1 MRFFLIITFFS
12 ILFNQKTIGQ
22 IRYDLNNKNDEQI
35 TISYTNPKEYEI
47 AELDV
52 IGEKYLD
59 EIALKSLSG
68 LKVGDRI
75 SIPGES
81 ISGAIKKLW
90 KQGIIGDIKI
100 LIRKIEGDKVFLS
113 IVLKERPR
121 LSTFQIEGV
130 GKTQK
135 TEITE
140 KINLIRGRI
149 VTDATIKTV
158 SYTHLRA
165 HET

>member
-1 MRFFLIITFFS
+1 MRFFLIITFLS
-12 ILFNQKTIGQ
+12 ILFNQIAIGQ

-47 AELDV
+47 AELEV
-52 IGEKYLD
+52 VGEKYLD

-90 KQGIIGDIKI
+90 KQVKYFLQI
-100 LIRKIEGDKVFLS
+100 L
-113 IVLKERPR
+113 
-121 LSTFQIEGV
+121 
-130 GKTQK
+130 
-135 TEITE
+135 
-140 KINLIRGRI
+140 N
-149 VTDATIKTV
+149 
-158 SYTHLRA
+158 
-165 HET
+165 